1 MRVSSRAQTRI
12 PGCNEGY
19 EGRGCRLPRVSYS
32 PRAPECWLPRVSHRL
47 SNNELVSL
55 GSLAVATLFAA
66 AFLFRSWRK
75 RRTRPPLYAAMVVL
89 AVAAGAIV
97 VALLGVPYR
106 MVTGTAFIAEMLV
119 ILVSART
126 DRRPR

>member
-1 MRVSSRAQTRI
+1 M
-12 PGCNEGY
+12 
-19 EGRGCRLPRVSYS
+19 
-32 PRAPECWLPRVSHRL
+32 

-55 GSLAVATLFAA
+55 GSLGVATLLAA

-75 RRTRPPLYAAMVVL
+75 RGTRPPLYAAIVVL

-97 VALLGVPYR
+97 IALLGAPYR

-126 DRRPR
+126 DRRRP